1 MNLAEE
7 RHSMETNTDRLRL
20 IFHGAVVVLIGLLA
34 GLPTVVES
42 INGAERFWHTAH
54 EALIMIG
61 IYILAASAVVPV
73 LVLERRENS
82 FLVWAY
88 LAMGYGFVIALVMG
102 GIVGANAFEPGG
114 TPIRFIA
121 FLAAVIGIAGAF
133 LATGL
138 TIIGART
145 ALKRLRKDGS

>member
-1 MNLAEE
+1 MD
-7 RHSMETNTDRLRL
+7 TNTDRLRL
-20 IFHGAVVVLIGLLA
+20 IFHGAIIVLIGLLA

-61 IYILAASAVVPV
+61 IFILAASAVVPV
-73 LVLERRENS
+73 LVLERREKS
-82 FLVWAY
+82 FVVWAFLV
-88 LAMGYGFVIALVMG
+88 MGYGFVVALVIG
-102 GIVGANAFEPGG
+102 GAIGANAFEPGG
-114 TPIRFIA
+114 TPVRFIA
-121 FLAAVIGIAGAF
+121 FLAAMIGIAGAF

-145 ALKRLRKDGS
+145 ALKRAGNDAG